1 MEALMYQCSRAGLG
15 WPATIRQE
23 SRIGRLSP
31 PSGER
36 HDAASQNHARKCL
49 IFMPDIHVWH
59 PSGVTRARLQ
69 DGNKSAST

>member
-49 IFMPDIHVWH
+49 
-59 PSGVTRARLQ
+59 
-69 DGNKSAST
+69 